1 MSFKNASIIWKVA
14 SLLILLGLVSAAG
27 AIYAANNMLAL
38 DGMYSRI
45 IDGPSKASV
54 QLSRAG
60 RFTSDMAG
68 AIYSNIAAFSDD
80 DKKDAVAAQ
89 ANAVKG
95 FDTNMDDAASAVP
108 AYGKG
113 ILALKADFHKAL
125 DDTCAEVV
133 RIANQPPTMV
143 SNAKASRLMMKQC
156 EPAIRGVIQ
165 KMIVLNDLIRG
176 DAERDSAAGSA
187 QARVTIAFTLGGILG
202 ATLIITIIAVFLVRA
217 FVVKPIRSMIGVM
230 GAMGDGD
237 LSREVTGTQRRDE
250 VGAIAKA
257 LAVLRNQL
265 GEAEAA
271 RRERAE
277 RAADE
282 RVMMERRESLAKTF
296 VAQVQD
302 LAARFTGASNEVAVA
317 ARNLSAT
324 AEETAFQAQAVASAA
339 EEAATNVQTVAA
351 SAEELAVSIREI
363 TSQVTQSA
371 DVADVAFKEVEASNA
386 RIEELSS
393 AATAIG
399 DVINLIKGIAD
410 QTNLL
415 ALNAT
420 IEAARA
426 GEAGRGFAVV
436 ASEVKELAAQ
446 TAKATSEIST
456 KVGEIQQ
463 TTQGTV
469 TSMGEIV
476 RVVSNIKSTS
486 TTIASAVEEQGSA
499 TGEIA
504 HNCQQAADGTNR
516 VTENIGG
523 VGRAAD
529 ATGSAAAQLLS
540 LSQDLSGQA
549 ADLSR
554 VVETFVEE
562 LKAAA

>member
-14 SLLILLGLVSAAG
+14 SLLILLGLVSAGG
-27 AIYAANNMLAL
+27 AIYAANNMLTL

-60 RFTSDMAG
+60 RFASDMAG
-68 AIYSNIAAFSDD
+68 AVYSNIAAFSDD
-80 DKKDAVAAQ
+80 DKKAAIDAQ
-89 ANAVKG
+89 TKAVKG
-95 FDTNMDDAASAVP
+95 FDANMDDAASAVP
-108 AYGKG
+108 VYGKG
-113 ILALKADFHKAL
+113 IVALKADFHKAL
-125 DDTCAEVV
+125 DETCAEVV

-156 EPAIRGVIQ
+156 EPAIRSVIQ
-165 KMIVLNDLIRG
+165 KMITLNDLIRG
-176 DAERDSAAGSA
+176 DAERESAAG
-187 QARVTIAFTLGGILG
+187 REHTEMTIILTLSGILG
-202 ATLIITIIAVFLVRA
+202 ATLVITLLAVFLVRTY
-217 FVVKPIRSMIGVM
+217 VVKPIRGMIGVM
-230 GAMGDGD
+230 GAMGEGNLDQD
-237 LSREVTGTQRRDE
+237 VTGTERRDE
-250 VGAIAKA
+250 IGAIAKA
-257 LAVLRNQL
+257 LAVLRGQL

-282 RVMMERRESLAKTF
+282 RMMMERRESLARTF

-302 LAARFTGASNEVAVA
+302 LASRFTDASNEVAVA

-363 TSQVTQSA
+363 TGQVTQSA

-386 RIEELSS
+386 RIDDLSS

-446 TAKATSEIST
+446 TAKATSEISA

-486 TTIASAVEEQGSA
+486 TTIASAVEQQGSA

-523 VGRAAD
+523 VGRSAE